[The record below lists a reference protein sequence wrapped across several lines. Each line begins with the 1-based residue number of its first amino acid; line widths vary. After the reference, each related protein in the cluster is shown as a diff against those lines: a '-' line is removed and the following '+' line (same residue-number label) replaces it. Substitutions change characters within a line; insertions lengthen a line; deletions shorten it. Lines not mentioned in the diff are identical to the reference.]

1 MKIPRA
7 LTIAGSDSGGGAGLQ
22 ADLKTFTAFNVFGT
36 VAVTSITA
44 QNTKEVTAIHD
55 VPVETIEA
63 QLEAVLTDIGTD
75 SVKTGML
82 SNKDII
88 ELVTDKIIKYDL
100 EPVVDPVMVTK
111 RGDLLL
117 EPSAIRTY
125 KTELIPKS
133 LIVTPNIREAELLTD
148 MDIDTM
154 EDAKEAAKDIYELGA
169 EHVVIKSLKKNNRVI
184 DLFYSNEEFTEYTS
198 KPFKYHKHGTGC
210 TYSAAIT
217 ANLAK
222 GKSVEDSINT
232 AKSFIDDAI
241 ENGLNIGSGEHPVN
255 HMVWL
260 NDTS

>member
-44 QNTKEVTAIHD
+44 QNTKEVTDIHD

-63 QLEAVLTDIGTD
+63 QIDAVLTDIGTD
-75 SVKTGML
+75 GVKTGML
-82 SNKDII
+82 YDKDII
-88 ELVTDKIIKYDL
+88 EMVSEKIVHYDL

-111 RGDLLL
+111 RGDPLLV
-117 EPSAIRTY
+117 PSAVKTY

-133 LIVTPNIREAELLTD
+133 QIVTPNIREAELLTN
-148 MDIDTM
+148 MDIDSM

-184 DLFYSNEEFTEYTS
+184 DLFYSNKEFTEYTS

-222 GKSVEDSINT
+222 GKSVKDSINT

-241 ENGLNIGSGEHPVN
+241 ENGLNIGSGEHPIN
-255 HMVWL
+255 HMVW
-260 NDTS
+260 SK